1 MASRFIEIVVDA
13 NDPPALAR
21 FWAEVLGYHVIEEE
35 DGVVE
40 IGPWPAHPADYR
52 EQAIAAPPVPTLVFV
67 PVPERKQ
74 GKVRLHIDVSPTD
87 RTTADEVERLL
98 ALGATRAEVGQQ
110 GDESWVVLAD
120 PEGNE
125 FCVLRSL
132 SHRA

>member
-13 NDPPALAR
+13 HDTRALAA
-21 FWAEVLGYHVIEEE
+21 FWAAVLDYHVMDEE

-40 IGPWPAHPADYR
+40 IGPWPKAPDDLR
-52 EQAIAAPPVPTLVFV
+52 ERFRAAPQPPTIVFV
-67 PVPERKQ
+67 PVADPKV

-87 RTTADEVERLL
+87 RSTADEVERLL
-98 ALGATRAEVGQQ
+98 ALGATRTEIGQT
-110 GDESWVVLAD
+110 GEESWVVLAD

-132 SHRA
+132 V